1 MEKNVATR
9 LEDLNLI
16 NRFLFDE
23 VMEDRESYQATVS
36 ILLGEDIELMDGPET
51 EKELRV
57 SPELREIRLDVVSM
71 DKSRKLYYTEMQQKD
86 TKNLKRRS
94 RYYQAQLDVSLL
106 EPGSKDFNLLNDSCL
121 ILVAPFDIFERGLYR
136 YTFATF
142 CKECPDLK
150 LEDGATRV
158 FINTRGKNKW
168 VFSQEFLD
176 FMEYLTNTTDEVAE
190 KTESCRIKRI
200 HEQVKRIRL
209 SEKMG
214 VKYMQLW
221 EEKAYIREEGYEEGY
236 DEGYEEGIGQGIT
249 QGIERG
255 IVQGIKQGIEQGVAR
270 GQSEGDEKRLIKI
283 VCKKLG
289 KGKTLQE
296 IADAVEEGLG
306 LIEKICLA
314 AQEEA
319 PEYNCD
325 KIYAR
330 LHEWE

>member
-23 VMEDRESYQATVS
+23 VMEDRGSYQDTVS
-36 ILLGEDIELMDGPET
+36 ILLGEDIELLAKPET

-71 DKSRKLYYTEMQQKD
+71 DRSGKLYYTEMQQKD
-86 TKNLKRRS
+86 TKNLRRRS

-158 FINTRGKNKW
+158 FINTKGKNKW
-168 VFSQEFLD
+168 AFTQEFLD

-190 KTESCRIKRI
+190 KTESYRIKRI

-221 EEKAYIREEGYEEGY
+221 EEKAYIREEGL
-236 DEGYEEGIGQGIT
+236 
-249 QGIERG
+249 
-255 IVQGIKQGIEQGVAR
+255 EQGLA
-270 GQSEGDEKRLIKI
+270 EGRDKHLINI
-283 VCKKLG
+283 ICKKLA
-289 KGKTLQE
+289 KAKSLDQ
-296 IADAVEEGLG
+296 IADEVEESLE
-306 LIEKICLA
+306 LVEKICLA
-314 AQEEA
+314 AQKEA
-319 PEYNCD
+319 PAYDCN
-325 KIYAR
+325 KIYMR
-330 LHEWE
+330 LHKGEA

>member
-36 ILLGEDIELMDGPET
+36 ILLGEDIQLLDEPET

-71 DKSRKLYYTEMQQKD
+71 DKGGKLYYTEMQQKN
-86 TKNLKRRS
+86 TKNLS

-106 EPGSKDFNLLNDSCL
+106 APGSKDFNLLSDSCL
-121 ILVAPFDIFERGLYR
+121 ILVSPFDIFERGLYR
-136 YTFATF
+136 YTFENI

-150 LEDGATRV
+150 LEDGASRV
-158 FINTRGKNKW
+158 FINTKGKNKCS
-168 VFSQEFLD
+168 FSQEFLD
-176 FMEYLTNTTDEVAE
+176 FMEYITNTTDEAAE
-190 KTESCRIKRI
+190 RTKSQKIKRI
-200 HEQVKRIRL
+200 HEQVKRIKL

-236 DEGYEEGIGQGIT
+236 EEGD
-249 QGIERG
+249 
-255 IVQGIKQGIEQGVAR
+255 K
-270 GQSEGDEKRLIKI
+270 KRLIHTI
-283 VCKKLG
+283 CKKLR
-289 KGKTLQE
+289 KGKALEQ
-296 IADAVEEGLG
+296 IADEVEESLDLVRG
-306 LIEKICLA
+306 ICLV
-314 AQEEA
+314 AQKEA
-319 PEYNCD
+319 PDYDCD
-325 KIYAR
+325 KIYEILYGAE
-330 LHEWE
+330 LTIHSYK

>member
-36 ILLGEDIELMDGPET
+36 ILLGEDIELLDGPET

-71 DKSRKLYYTEMQQKD
+71 DRSGKLYYTEMQQKD
-86 TKNLKRRS
+86 TKNLRRRS

-158 FINTRGKNKW
+158 FINTKGKNKW
-168 VFSQEFLD
+168 AFTQEFLD

-190 KTESCRIKRI
+190 KTESYRIKRI

-221 EEKAYIREEGYEEGY
+221 EEKAYIREEGL
-236 DEGYEEGIGQGIT
+236 
-249 QGIERG
+249 
-255 IVQGIKQGIEQGVAR
+255 EQGLA
-270 GQSEGDEKRLIKI
+270 EGRDKHLINI
-283 VCKKLG
+283 ICKKLA
-289 KGKTLQE
+289 KAKSLDQ
-296 IADAVEEGLG
+296 IADEVEESLE
-306 LIEKICLA
+306 LVEKICLA
-314 AQEEA
+314 AQKEA
-319 PEYNCD
+319 PAYDCN
-325 KIYAR
+325 KIYMR
-330 LHEWE
+330 LHKGEA

>member
-23 VMEDRESYQATVS
+23 VMEDRGSYQDTVS
-36 ILLGEDIELMDGPET
+36 ILLGEDIELLAKPET

-71 DKSRKLYYTEMQQKD
+71 DRSGKLYYTEMQQKD
-86 TKNLKRRS
+86 TKNLRRRS

-106 EPGSKDFNLLNDSCL
+106 APGSKDFNLLNDSCL

-158 FINTRGKNKW
+158 FINTKGKNKW
-168 VFSQEFLD
+168 AFTQEFLD

-190 KTESCRIKRI
+190 KTESYRIKRI

-221 EEKAYIREEGYEEGY
+221 EEKAYIREEGL
-236 DEGYEEGIGQGIT
+236 
-249 QGIERG
+249 
-255 IVQGIKQGIEQGVAR
+255 EQGLA
-270 GQSEGDEKRLIKI
+270 EGRDKHLINI
-283 VCKKLG
+283 ICKKLA
-289 KGKTLQE
+289 KAKSLDQ
-296 IADAVEEGLG
+296 IADEVEESLE
-306 LIEKICLA
+306 LVEKICLA
-314 AQEEA
+314 AQKEA
-319 PEYNCD
+319 PAYDCN
-325 KIYAR
+325 KIYMR
-330 LHEWE
+330 LHKGEA

>member
-23 VMEDRESYQATVS
+23 VMEDRESYQDTVS

-71 DKSRKLYYTEMQQKD
+71 DRSGKLYYTEMQQKD
-86 TKNLKRRS
+86 TKNLRRRS

-106 EPGSKDFNLLNDSCL
+106 APGSKDFNLLNDSCL

-158 FINTRGKNKW
+158 FINTKGKNKW

-190 KTESCRIKRI
+190 KTESYRIKRI

-221 EEKAYIREEGYEEGY
+221 EEKAYIREEGL
-236 DEGYEEGIGQGIT
+236 
-249 QGIERG
+249 
-255 IVQGIKQGIEQGVAR
+255 EQGLA
-270 GQSEGDEKRLIKI
+270 EGRDKHLINI
-283 VCKKLG
+283 ICKKLA
-289 KGKTLQE
+289 KAKSLDQ
-296 IADAVEEGLG
+296 IADEVEESLE
-306 LIEKICLA
+306 LVEKICLA
-314 AQEEA
+314 AQKEA
-319 PEYNCD
+319 PAYDCN
-325 KIYAR
+325 KIYMR
-330 LHEWE
+330 LHKGEA

>member
-1 MEKNVATR
+1 MEKNVVTR

-23 VMEDRESYQATVS
+23 VMEDRESYQDTVS

-71 DKSRKLYYTEMQQKD
+71 DRSGKLYYTEMQQKD
-86 TKNLKRRS
+86 TKNLRRRS

-158 FINTRGKNKW
+158 FINTKGKNKW

-221 EEKAYIREEGYEEGY
+221 EEKAYIREEGL
-236 DEGYEEGIGQGIT
+236 
-249 QGIERG
+249 
-255 IVQGIKQGIEQGVAR
+255 EQGLA
-270 GQSEGDEKRLIKI
+270 EGRDKHLINI
-283 VCKKLG
+283 ICKKLA
-289 KGKTLQE
+289 KAKSLDQ
-296 IADAVEEGLG
+296 IADEVEESLE
-306 LIEKICLA
+306 LVEKICLA
-314 AQEEA
+314 AQKEA
-319 PEYNCD
+319 PAYDCN
-325 KIYAR
+325 KIYMR
-330 LHEWE
+330 LHKGEA

>member
-36 ILLGEDIELMDGPET
+36 ILLGEDIELLAKPET

-71 DKSRKLYYTEMQQKD
+71 DRSGKLYYTEMQQKD
-86 TKNLKRRS
+86 TKNLRRRS

-136 YTFATF
+136 YTFAIF

-158 FINTRGKNKW
+158 FINTKGKNKW
-168 VFSQEFLD
+168 AFTQEFLD

-190 KTESCRIKRI
+190 KTESYRIKRI

-221 EEKAYIREEGYEEGY
+221 EEKAYIREEGL
-236 DEGYEEGIGQGIT
+236 
-249 QGIERG
+249 
-255 IVQGIKQGIEQGVAR
+255 EQGLA
-270 GQSEGDEKRLIKI
+270 EGRDKHLINI
-283 VCKKLG
+283 ICKKLA
-289 KGKTLQE
+289 KAKSLDQ
-296 IADAVEEGLG
+296 IADEVEESLE
-306 LIEKICLA
+306 LVEKICLA
-314 AQEEA
+314 AQKEA
-319 PEYNCD
+319 PAYDCN
-325 KIYAR
+325 KIYMR
-330 LHEWE
+330 LHKGEA

>member
-221 EEKAYIREEGYEEGY
+221 EEKAYIREEGL
-236 DEGYEEGIGQGIT
+236 
-249 QGIERG
+249 
-255 IVQGIKQGIEQGVAR
+255 EQGLA
-270 GQSEGDEKRLIKI
+270 EGRDKHLINI
-283 VCKKLG
+283 ICKKLA
-289 KGKTLQE
+289 KAKSLDQ
-296 IADAVEEGLG
+296 IADEVEESLE
-306 LIEKICLA
+306 LVEKICLA
-314 AQEEA
+314 AQKEA
-319 PEYNCD
+319 PAYDCN
-325 KIYAR
+325 KIYMR
-330 LHEWE
+330 LHKGEA

>member
-23 VMEDRESYQATVS
+23 VMEDRESYQDTVS

-71 DKSRKLYYTEMQQKD
+71 DRSGKLYYTEMQQKD
-86 TKNLKRRS
+86 TKNLRRRS

-158 FINTRGKNKW
+158 FINTKGKNKW
-168 VFSQEFLD
+168 AFTQEFLD

-190 KTESCRIKRI
+190 KTESYRIKRI

-221 EEKAYIREEGYEEGY
+221 EEKAYIREEGL
-236 DEGYEEGIGQGIT
+236 
-249 QGIERG
+249 
-255 IVQGIKQGIEQGVAR
+255 EQGLA
-270 GQSEGDEKRLIKI
+270 EGRDKHLINI
-283 VCKKLG
+283 ICKKLA
-289 KGKTLQE
+289 KAKSLDQ
-296 IADAVEEGLG
+296 IADEVEESLE
-306 LIEKICLA
+306 LVEKICLA
-314 AQEEA
+314 AQKEA
-319 PEYNCD
+319 PAYDCN
-325 KIYAR
+325 KIYMR
-330 LHEWE
+330 LHKGEA